1 MAAKI
6 LKGEATADSLPVVTA
21 TESKPFYNKE
31 EVMEKLGLTLPEE
44 YADATN
50 LAE

>member
-21 TESKPFYNKE
+21 TESKSFYNK